1 MDRVILHIDMN
12 AFFASV
18 EQQANPDLQGKPV
31 AVVGSGHR
39 TVITTASYEA
49 RRFGV
54 KTGMAIWEG
63 KRACPELIVVVGNN
77 SKYTAASRRI
87 IAMMRQYTPLVEVFS
102 IDEAFLDVTHSL
114 ALFGPPEI
122 IACQLKARIRQELG
136 LTCSV
141 GIAPN
146 KLLAKLASDMQKPDG
161 LTVIAPDQIKVVL
174 ESVAIGDL
182 CGIGKKLE
190 RQLNL
195 LGIRNCGQLGRFP
208 VEILSKKFGIIGPRL
223 KQMGQ
228 GIDDSP
234 VLATDG
240 DEQVKSVGHSMTL
253 GKDVDTREEIL
264 RYLLQLAEMV
274 GRRARRY
281 GVTGKTVS
289 IYVRLADF
297 FTNIQKQT
305 TLGSHIN
312 QSGAI
317 YRAAVRLLD
326 SLDLSQPV
334 RLLGVCLSNLEYQE
348 QQPSLFAEERK
359 KDQLARAMDTVND
372 RFGDFKITFGSML
385 DTREKG
391 SHVISPAW
399 RPEGIRSMGLA
410 ASQSCTTHTPACC
423 SRHETL

>member
-49 RRFGV
+49 RSFGV

-63 KRACPELIVVVGNN
+63 RRTCPDLIIIVGDNK
-77 SKYTAASRRI
+77 KYTQASRQI
-87 IAMMRQYTPLVEVFS
+87 IGMMRQYTPLVEVFS
-102 IDEAFLDVTHSL
+102 IDEAFLDVTHSH
-114 ALFGPPEI
+114 ALFGTAET
-122 IACQLKARIRQELG
+122 IAHQLKAQIRNKLG

-161 LTVIAPDQIKVVL
+161 LTVIAQDRITAVL
-174 ESVAIGDL
+174 ESVTIGDL

-190 RQLNL
+190 RRLNL
-195 LGIRNCGQLGRFP
+195 LGIKNCGQLGRFP
-208 VEILSKKFGIIGPRL
+208 EDLLKKKFGIIGPRL
-223 KQMGQ
+223 RQMGQ

-234 VLATDG
+234 VMATEG
-240 DEQVKSVGHSMTL
+240 DEQVKSIGHSMTL
-253 GKDVDTREEIL
+253 RKDIDTRQEIL

-281 GVTGKTVS
+281 SVTGRTVS
-289 IYVRLADF
+289 IYIRFADF

-305 TLGSHIN
+305 TLVSYTN

-317 YRAAVRLLD
+317 YKTAVRLLD
-326 SLDLSQPV
+326 SIEISQPV
-334 RLLGVCLSNLEYQE
+334 RLLGICLSSLEYQE

-359 KDQLARAMDTVND
+359 KEQLTRAMDEVND
-372 RFGDFKITFGSML
+372 RFGDFKVTFGSML
-385 DTREKG
+385 HTEEKG

-399 RPEGIRSMGLA
+399 RPEGIRSVGV
-410 ASQSCTTHTPACC
+410 T
-423 SRHETL
+423 

>member
-18 EQQANPDLQGKPV
+18 EQQANPALQGKPV

-49 RRFGV
+49 RGFGV

-63 KRACPELIVVVGNN
+63 KRACPELIIVVGDNK
-77 SKYTAASRRI
+77 KYTHASRQI

-102 IDEAFLDVTHSL
+102 IDEAFLDITHSH
-114 ALFGPPEI
+114 ALFGPPET
-122 IACQLKARIRQELG
+122 IAHQLKTRISHELG

-161 LTVIAPDQIKVVL
+161 LTMIAPDQIKTVL

-182 CGIGKKLE
+182 CGIGRKLE

-234 VLATDG
+234 VLATDE
-240 DEQVKSVGHSMTL
+240 DEQVKSIGHSMTL
-253 GKDVDTREEIL
+253 HKDIDTRDETL

-281 GVTGKTVS
+281 GVTGRTVS
-289 IYVRLADF
+289 IYIRFADF
-297 FTNIQKQT
+297 FTNIQKQI
-305 TLGSHIN
+305 TLNSYIN
-312 QSGAI
+312 LSDAI
-317 YRAAVRLLD
+317 YKVAVRLLD
-326 SLDLSQPV
+326 SMDINQPI
-334 RLLGVCLSNLEYQE
+334 RLLGICLSNLEYQE

-359 KDQLARAMDTVND
+359 KEQLAKAMDMVND
-372 RFGDFKITFGSML
+372 RFGDFKVTFGSML
-385 DTREKG
+385 NTEEKG

-399 RPEGIRSMGLA
+399 RPEGIRSVGI
-410 ASQSCTTHTPACC
+410 T
-423 SRHETL
+423 